1 MKLMLKNGALYI
13 QVKNILKERI
23 INEVYPIDTLIPS
36 ELELKEEFGVSMIT
50 IRRAVEELAQQGYV
64 EKRSGVGTTVLD
76 NHAVSRLS
84 KGQRFSEYLIEE
96 GHDLGKTYLDVSVVS
111 TKEHPAL
118 AAFGEECYCVRRLY
132 TLNDKPYIHFQH
144 YISKKIELPEEKS
157 LLQNSLYRMMYKQGF
172 KFSHFKDEFGAAIPD
187 DEVLE
192 VLQIEGE
199 QALLQRMR
207 YTYDLHNKLIEF
219 SVAYYNSDLHKYVVN
234 FTM

>member
-84 KGQRFSEYLIEE
+84 KLAFSNI
-96 GHDLGKTYLDVSVVS
+96 
-111 TKEHPAL
+111 
-118 AAFGEECYCVRRLY
+118 
-132 TLNDKPYIHFQH
+132 
-144 YISKKIELPEEKS
+144 
-157 LLQNSLYRMMYKQGF
+157 
-172 KFSHFKDEFGAAIPD
+172 
-187 DEVLE
+187 
-192 VLQIEGE
+192 
-199 QALLQRMR
+199 
-207 YTYDLHNKLIEF
+207 
-219 SVAYYNSDLHKYVVN
+219 
-234 FTM
+234 